1 MNTTPVLEK
10 RKLVNIVIDKID
22 GKNVRDILNPYQQS
36 LEQFLK
42 QLSEVIK
49 SCEEAGFTNVRI
61 TSIEA
66 RTRSHFEL
74 LGDRLETD
82 EELARRQARADGI
95 SKSKMLK
102 KHKQLAQDLEILKK
116 LQKEYG
122 EDLIKLKVFD
132 SDNES

>member
-1 MNTTPVLEK
+1 MSTPPILEK
-10 RKLVNIVIDKID
+10 RKIVNIIIDKID
-22 GKNVRDILNPYQQS
+22 GKNVRDILNPNQQS

-66 RTRSHFEL
+66 RMRSHFEL

-82 EELARRQARADGI
+82 EELAQRQARADGI

-122 EDLIKLKVFD
+122 EDLTKLKVFD
-132 SDNES
+132 SKEME